1 MKRKPYVSM
10 REISL
15 EVRGHEHEIGSL
27 KHRAIALVEEV
38 KGIS

>member
-1 MKRKPYVSM
+1 MKRKPYASL

-27 KHRAIALVEEV
+27 KHRAKDLER
-38 KGIS
+38 KSRG